1 MLELYAINIEE
12 CISPE
17 KYEEWLYVVTDE
29 QRTRIKQFRFLAD
42 AKRTLYGEILIRY
55 LACKK
60 LHIQNRDIEIER
72 NAYGKPSLR
81 NYHNFHYNI
90 SHSGSWVISAI
101 SDQTIGVDIEQ
112 VKPIDLGIAKRYFS
126 KSEYESIMSESKDNR
141 QNLFYQFWTAKESY
155 VKYICKGL
163 SITLNSFSVFGWK
176 SRYCT
181 IDIDT
186 NCLIQTLKLG
196 DYVISICHSI
206 LEFRQMSIIRHVQLE
221 EVKL

>member
-1 MLELYAINIEE
+1 MLELYAINIED

-17 KYEEWLYVVTDE
+17 KYEEWLHIVTDE
-29 QRTRIKQFRFLAD
+29 QRARIKRFRFLAD

-60 LHIQNRDIEIER
+60 LHIRNRDIEIER
-72 NAYGKPSLR
+72 NVYGKPSLR
-81 NYHNFHYNI
+81 NYCNFHYNI
-90 SHSGSWVISAI
+90 SHAGSWVISAI
-101 SDQTIGVDIEQ
+101 SDQLVGADIEQ
-112 VKPIDLGIAKRYFS
+112 VKSIDLGIAKRYFS
-126 KSEYESIMSESKDNR
+126 KSEYESIMSESKENR
-141 QNLFYQFWTAKESY
+141 QNVFYQFWTAKESY
-155 VKYICKGL
+155 VKYMGKGL
-163 SITLNSFSVFGWK
+163 SMPLNSFSVLGEK

-186 NCLIQTLKLG
+186 SCLIQTLKLD

-206 LEFRQMSIIRHVQLE
+206 LEFQQLSIIRHVQLE